1 MHLTVAYRDYYR
13 TVSIVPQIHW
23 MDSVWHAT
31 KTPKTM
37 PKFRKHATARP
48 ANLVFHFIQ
57 FERAPNKATTTRRGK
72 HQWQHH
78 LQLRRQNLRLF
89 MSQPHVASSTT
100 TENDNEA
107 AVDTCCHLLPTLV
120 SLCCA
125 SVICIKW
132 QQQLV
137 GAPHWECHAHFFYSS
152 STACETMHINH
163 DDDDGNSSS
172 STLLLYTRIKL

>member
-1 MHLTVAYRDYYR
+1 
-13 TVSIVPQIHW
+13 

-37 PKFRKHATARP
+37 PKFRKHAAARP

-57 FERAPNKATTTRRGK
+57 FERAPNKATTTTRRGK
-72 HQWQHH
+72 QQWQHH
-78 LQLRRQNLRLF
+78 LQLRRQSLRLF

-120 SLCCA
+120 SLCA
-125 SVICIKW
+125 SVICIKQLAATTCGRSTLRVPRPLFL
-132 QQQLV
+132 QQQ
-137 GAPHWECHAHFFYSS
+137 HSMRNNAH
-152 STACETMHINH
+152 
-163 DDDDGNSSS
+163 
-172 STLLLYTRIKL
+172 